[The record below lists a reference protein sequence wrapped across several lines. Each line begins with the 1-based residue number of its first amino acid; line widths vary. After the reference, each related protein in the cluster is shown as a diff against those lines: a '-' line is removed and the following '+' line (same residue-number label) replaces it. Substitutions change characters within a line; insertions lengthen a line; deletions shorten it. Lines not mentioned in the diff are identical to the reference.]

1 MVTIEK
7 MTAKQLFARPDW
19 GRFESEYLAMVYPE
33 MAGPGVLRSYYEQ
46 CTDAGTAT
54 MLIASDGGR
63 TLGLACFFV
72 AVSPHTGVKTCM
84 VDALYTSELAPPSTG
99 AQLMLALRKSA
110 RAAGAAVVLFSAQ
123 TGSDFDRML
132 AKLKSAR
139 HAQNIYIVVA

>member
-19 GRFESEYLAMVYPE
+19 GRFESEYLAMAYPE
-33 MAGPGVLRSYYEQ
+33 MAGAGCAAKLLRAVHGCGDGY
-46 CTDAGTAT
+46 DAY
-54 MLIASDGGR
+54 ASDGGR

>member
-19 GRFESEYLAMVYPE
+19 GRFEAEYLAMAYPE

-46 CTDAGTAT
+46 CTDSGAAT
-54 MLIASDGGR
+54 LLVAADGER

-72 AVSPHTGVKTCM
+72 TVSPHTGVKTCM

-99 AQLMLALRKSA
+99 ARLMLALRKAA
-110 RAAGAAVVLFSAQ
+110 RAAGATVVLFSAQ

>member
-19 GRFESEYLAMVYPE
+19 GRFESEYLAMAYPE

-72 AVSPHTGVKTCM
+72 AVSPHTGVKTCI
-84 VDALYTSELAPPSTG
+84 VDALYTSELAPLSTG

-132 AKLKSAR
+132 ARLKSAR

>member
-19 GRFESEYLAMVYPE
+19 GRFEMEYQAMAYPE

-46 CTDAGTAT
+46 CTDAGAAT
-54 MLIASDGGR
+54 MLVASDGDR

-110 RAAGAAVVLFSAQ
+110 RAAGATVVLFSAQ

>member
-19 GRFESEYLAMVYPE
+19 GRFESEYLAMAYPE

-54 MLIASDGGR
+54 LLIASDGGR

-72 AVSPHTGVKTCM
+72 AVSPHTGVNTCI

-99 AQLMLALRKSA
+99 AQLMLALRKAA

>member
-1 MVTIEK
+1 
-7 MTAKQLFARPDW
+7 
-19 GRFESEYLAMVYPE
+19 
-33 MAGPGVLRSYYEQ
+33 
-46 CTDAGTAT
+46 
-54 MLIASDGGR
+54 
-63 TLGLACFFV
+63 
-72 AVSPHTGVKTCM
+72 M

>member
-7 MTAKQLFARPDW
+7 MTAQRLFARPDW
-19 GRFESEYLAMVYPE
+19 GRFEMEYQAMAYPE

-46 CTDAGTAT
+46 CTDAGAAT
-54 MLIASDGGR
+54 LAGDR

-72 AVSPHTGVKTCM
+72 AASPHTSAKTCM

-99 AQLMLALRKSA
+99 AQLMLALRKAA
-110 RAAGAAVVLFSAQ
+110 RAAGATVVLFSAQ

>member
-19 GRFESEYLAMVYPE
+19 GRFESEYLAMAYPE

-54 MLIASDGGR
+54 ILIASDGGR

-72 AVSPHTGVKTCM
+72 AVSPHTGVNTCM

-99 AQLMLALRKSA
+99 AQLMLALRKAA

-123 TGSDFDRML
+123 IGSDFDRML